1 MSIKKTSLAFCFLC
15 FFLASCTPRWGTPI
29 IAETSAVTATSLPLP
44 TETPVETP
52 TESLSPGVTPSPTVS
67 PAPTLSP
74 ADWMNWPVYPQG
86 VSQRMRE
93 VYQRGLARGRDPNR
107 FSKLG
112 DCQNI
117 NPYFLTM
124 FDTGDYRL
132 GNYAY
137 LQPTIDHFAGSWSRK
152 SFAVKGGLNVAAV
165 QTLYYTDPAN
175 CGANK
180 SPMEC
185 EIEQYN
191 PSIAILSFE
200 TWWADKPAS
209 DYEARLRSLVE
220 YVLSQDVVPILATK
234 ADNLE
239 GDHSINAA
247 IARVA
252 AEYELPLWNFWAAVQ
267 PLAGHGVGE
276 DGFHLTGLGARAYF
290 DDPMRMSLAWPWR
303 NLTALQSIDAVY
315 RALNNLP

>member
-1 MSIKKTSLAFCFLC
+1 M
-15 FFLASCTPRWGTPI
+15 
-29 IAETSAVTATSLPLP
+29 
-44 TETPVETP
+44 PV
-52 TESLSPGVTPSPTVS
+52 V
-67 PAPTLSP
+67 
-74 ADWMNWPVYPQG
+74 PQS
-86 VSQRMRE
+86 VSQRMME
-93 VYQRGLARGRDPNR
+93 VYQRGLARGRDPHR
-107 FSKLG
+107 FSKFG

-132 GNYAY
+132 GPYAH

-152 SFAVKGGLNVAAV
+152 SFAVKGGMNVAAV
-165 QTLYYTDPAN
+165 QILYYTDPAN
-175 CGANK
+175 CSADK
-180 SPMEC
+180 SPMQC
-185 EIEQYN
+185 EIDLYN
-191 PSIAILSFE
+191 PSIVLISFE

-209 DYEARLRSLVE
+209 DYEARLRSVVDF
-220 YVLSQDVVPILATK
+220 VLSQDIVPILATK

-252 AEYELPLWNFWAAVQ
+252 YEYELPLWNFWAAVQ
-267 PLAGHGVGE
+267 PLPSHGLTE

-303 NLTALQSIDAVY
+303 NLTALQAIDAVY
-315 RALNNLP
+315 RSLNQLP